1 MARSL
6 VIVESATKAPTINRY
21 LGRDFV
27 VKSSAGHVRDLPVGG
42 RASDPQQRVKEA
54 AKTRKLSPKKKAE
67 YRAKRARTQLVQRMG
82 VDPDHDWAA
91 TYEVIPG
98 KEKVVKELKSL
109 AARSEHVYLATDL
122 DREGEAIAWHLMEL
136 LGGPRERYRR
146 VVFNEITRRAVEEA
160 FADPGEVDIDR
171 VNAQQARRFLDR
183 VVGFEVSPL
192 LWSKVARGLSAGPRA
207 VGCRATDRRPG
218 TRDPG
223 LRTGKSIG
231 TCLPILRVPT
241 SRNRSASRSRRRTMR
256 SFVPRTRLRRTR
268 LSLDCSS
275 ARSP

>member
-1 MARSL
+1 M
-6 VIVESATKAPTINRY
+6 SATCRLA
-21 LGRDFV
+21 V
-27 VKSSAGHVRDLPVGG
+27 VRVTRSSASRKRRKPGSCR
-42 RASDPQQRVKEA
+42 PQ
-54 AKTRKLSPKKKAE
+54 KKAE

-109 AARSEHVYLATDL
+109 AARAEHVYLATDL
-122 DREGEAIAWHLMEL
+122 DREGEAIAWHLMEV
-136 LGGPRERYRR
+136 LGGPPERYRR

-183 VVGFEVSPL
+183 VVGL
-192 LWSKVARGLSAGPRA
+192 RGVAAVVVEGRARPVGRPGPVRRRA
-207 VGCRATDRRPG
+207 ADRRPG

-223 LRTGKSIG
+223 VRTGQEYWDVFADLAAG
-231 TCLPILRVPT
+231 RTN
-241 SRNRSASRSRRRTMR
+241 RNRSASRSRRRSDEEFRPTDQAA
-256 SFVPRTRLRRTR
+256 RR
-268 LSLDCSS
+268 
-275 ARSP
+275 